1 MVARIPEFVI
11 WGRITRIL
19 SRVQHGCSYDSGSTV
34 LHRAGY
40 HSTPDGLAK
49 VADLFTNHLPVV
61 SNRSI
66 GIDSA
71 VPLSYEAGHFK

>member
-1 MVARIPEFVI
+1 M
-11 WGRITRIL
+11 
-19 SRVQHGCSYDSGSTV
+19 GCGTGASYDSGSAI

-49 VADLFTNHLPVV
+49 VADLFTYNFIVV
-61 SNRSI
+61 NNRSI

-71 VPLSYEAGHFK
+71 VSLSYETGHFK